1 MQGSKPEKLFSKP
14 DWPATV
20 SSEGPGFESLLPL
33 TAWPEEQPLKELSAR
48 FWSTSPWCQRCKPFF
63 STTDAPGK

>member
-48 FWSTSPWCQRCKPFF
+48 FWSTSP
-63 STTDAPGK
+63 